1 MTITRLLGQLDDGAL
16 QLDPGWIVVCDE
28 SGMVG
33 TRTLDRLSAHTTAA
47 GAKLVLAGD
56 TAQLPEIDA
65 GGSFRALS
73 IHAPSAVLVE
83 NRRQVHDWE
92 IGALDDLR
100 NSRVSEAVAAY
111 DTNDRIITA
120 DNTDALRQRLVDDWF
135 NAPGTDKVM
144 IATRRAD
151 VADLN
156 DRARALLDDAGRFGN
171 PDLGID
177 VRIQVAGRE
186 FAVGDQVLAVGRNH
200 WDLDILNGDVGTV
213 TRINPRHKTVT
224 FHVERVDAERTMPTD
239 RLEAGCL
246 DHGYARTNYKTQGAT
261 ADRIFALG
269 SDGDLDRQAA
279 YTALSRGRI
288 ENRLYLLT
296 PDHDDL
302 FDPNPAEPGRE
313 RLLDHAER
321 ELSRD
326 RSQHLASE
334 LLANL
339 PEPDPTPAG
348 RHGDDLLELIPEPV
362 ARRTHATL
370 ADDLLAALPE
380 PDPIDPDLAERVAK
394 ITARLDQL
402 QQPRGVDD
410 GLGID
415 L

>member
-1 MTITRLLGQLDDGAL
+1 MTITRLLGQLDDGRL
-16 QLDPGWIVVCDE
+16 VLDPGWVVVCDE

-33 TRTLDRLSAHTTAA
+33 TRTLDRLSRHTTDA

-65 GGSFRALS
+65 GGSFRALTVY
-73 IHAPSAVLVE
+73 APSTVLVE

-92 IGALDDLR
+92 IGALHDLR
-100 NSRVSEAVAAY
+100 NARVPEAVAAY

-135 NAPGTDKVM
+135 AAPGTDKVM

-156 DRARALLDDAGRFGN
+156 DRARALLDDAGPLREPRPRRRRPHPGRR
-171 PDLGID
+171 PGVRRWGPGPRGRAQPLGPRHPQRRRRHRHPHQPPPQDRDLPG
-177 VRIQVAGRE
+177 RAGRRR
-186 FAVGDQVLAVGRNH
+186 AHHAHRPPRSRLSRSRLRPHQLQDPRAPPPTVLRVGG
-200 WDLDILNGDVGTV
+200 
-213 TRINPRHKTVT
+213 
-224 FHVERVDAERTMPTD
+224 
-239 RLEAGCL
+239 
-246 DHGYARTNYKTQGAT
+246 
-261 ADRIFALG
+261 
-269 SDGDLDRQAA
+269 DGDLDRQAA

-302 FDPNPAEPGRE
+302 FDPNPAKPGRE
-313 RLLDHAER
+313 QLLDHTEH
-321 ELSRD
+321 ELSR
-326 RSQHLASE
+326 RPL
-334 LLANL
+334 
-339 PEPDPTPAG
+339 PTPRVGAPRHPPRTRPG
-348 RHGDDLLELIPEPV
+348 RPHHDDLLELIPEPV

-380 PDPIDPDLAERVAK
+380 PDPARSDLAERVAK
-394 ITARLDQL
+394 ITARLDHL
-402 QQPRGVDD
+402 QQRAVDD
-410 GLGID
+410 GFGID